1 MSKPD
6 IYSNDRQIPEIEKI
20 YHSNRTKYENIARDW
35 TKKYAL

>member
-20 YHSNRTKYENIARDW
+20 YHSNRTQYENIARDW

>member
-20 YHSNRTKYENIARDW
+20 YHSNRTQY
-35 TKKYAL
+35 